1 MRSLHVCGRVL
12 TLSLVVS
19 GIGLWPDTV
28 ASADQDQ
35 PQPSTPSPPAVT
47 VPADGGAPEAATT
60 ACKQFAAALRVS
72 SAYYNKFAYSIAGE
86 GAHVDYQDPAVS
98 SRNVDGR
105 TALRKSAAEALMAS
119 GTPRLQPEI
128 AAPMRSWSL
137 RATRLLITMG
147 LHLDGNALNDAASDL
162 NTAADTAQMA
172 CVAAGAQP
180 MIRGSSGRP

>member
-12 TLSLVVS
+12 TVSLVAF
-19 GIGLWPDTV
+19 GIGLRFATV

-35 PQPSTPSPPAVT
+35 PQPWTPSSPAVT
-47 VPADGGAPEAATT
+47 VPADGGTAEAAAT

-86 GAHVDYQDPAVS
+86 GARVDYQDPAVS

-105 TALRKSAAEALMAS
+105 TALRKSAAEALRAS
-119 GTPRLQPEI
+119 GTPLLQPEI

-147 LHLDGNALNDAASDL
+147 LHLDGNALNDAATDL
-162 NTAADTAQMA
+162 NTTANAAQMA

-180 MIRGSSGRP
+180 IIRGFSSRP